1 MLFENGAFL
10 AADTEI
16 TARALRL
23 YLIGL
28 PFAAIDLLLVYAFY
42 ARKDTFTPALIGIV
56 SLAVYLGVALLL
68 FERFGLFSLML
79 ADSAKHF
86 VHASISGW
94 LLWRRLDGFGAQ
106 RLAVTGLKSALA
118 SLAMVALALL
128 TLPALSGAIGSASIA
143 HELLLVI
150 VCALLYGGAFLL
162 AAHWLK
168 LQELAWLL
176 KLLKQRTVG

>member
-1 MLFENGAFL
+1 MAPSWP
-10 AADTEI
+10 ADTEI
-16 TARALRL
+16 TAQALRL

-106 RLAVTGLKSALA
+106 RLTVTGVKSALA
-118 SLAMVALALL
+118 SLVMVAIALL
-128 TLPALSGAIGSASIA
+128 TLPALTAAIGAASIL
-143 HELLLVI
+143 HELLLVLI
-150 VCALLYGGAFLL
+150 SALLYGGAFLL

-168 LQELAWLL
+168 LHELAWLID
-176 KLLKQRTVG
+176 LLRQRLRT